1 MLYRIDTKT
10 IQAIQNTNA
19 LQWQSPQ
26 QGFTFIPLHDEVRK
40 HKQSTKIRRLNVPIF
55 VLS

>member
-40 HKQSTKIRRLNVPIF
+40 HKQIKKKK
-55 VLS
+55 